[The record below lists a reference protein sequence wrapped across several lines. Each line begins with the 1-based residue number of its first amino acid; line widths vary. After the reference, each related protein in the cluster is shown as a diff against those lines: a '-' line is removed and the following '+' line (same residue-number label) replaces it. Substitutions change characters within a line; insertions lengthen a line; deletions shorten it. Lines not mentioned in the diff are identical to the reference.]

1 MPVQEMQQ
9 KTSEDAKKESVSP
22 EPLVVLNTAGAS
34 NALEEI
40 VWQSLADHGW
50 PCPTFRRPWLAMA
63 NAWPT
68 MAGHGWPCLMF
79 GRPLAGWP

>member
-40 VWQSLADHGW
+40 VWQWCDDGKKNRW
-50 PCPTFRRPWLAMA
+50 TNAMR
-63 NAWPT
+63 T
-68 MAGHGWPCLMF
+68 GT
-79 GRPLAGWP
+79 R